1 MTMRAH
7 LKFIVLLLLPQIIGM
22 QGSVSDDEE
31 SMFDGSGSGSGSG
44 CFEVTAVP
52 GLCDCTVLYDCLETS
67 SRSQCESTLGDCF
80 TRFDGTGGCDGETN
94 STNISNKP
102 PNGETK
108 STNTLNKPPN
118 NLHDSAIVSQTSW
131 FVVAVSALAALVGLL

>member
-102 PNGETK
+102 PND
-108 STNTLNKPPN
+108 
-118 NLHDSAIVSQTSW
+118 LHDSAIVSQTSW